1 MKFATIVLAAVVLA
15 ASVQASC
22 FTDCEK
28 NGGSYT
34 YCSAQCYDRACHR
47 ICTKDGGSW
56 QYCQEACRT

>member
-1 MKFATIVLAAVVLA
+1 MKLATLVIAAVALA

-22 FTDCEK
+22 FTDCTK

-34 YCSAQCYDRACHR
+34 YCYRH
-47 ICTKDGGSW
+47 CTKDGGSW